1 MTAVSFKRPLIY
13 LQQSRH
19 QQMED
24 KFIEDQSLQLTM
36 IITCGCNLEVETQKN
51 YNLRL
56 FLSKKQVLWNKR

>member
-36 IITCGCNLEVETQKN
+36 IITCGCNLKWKHKN

-56 FLSKKQVLWNKR
+56 FK